1 MTKHIL
7 TIDDEESIR
16 QILME
21 LLTAEG
27 YRVSTADSAQEALR
41 VVKEDP
47 PHLII
52 SDLQMEDADGLEL
65 IEKMKASL
73 PAVPIIL
80 LTGVTFDPEVIQ
92 ESISRKVSVYLT
104 KTSSLQKLLQA
115 VQRLLGDV
123 KPDGSPSI

>member
-16 QILME
+16 QILVE

-65 IEKMKASL
+65 IEKMKESL
-73 PAVPIIL
+73 PSLPIIL

-92 ESISRKVSVYLT
+92 ESISQKVSVYLT

>member
-16 QILME
+16 QILVE

-65 IEKMKASL
+65 IEKMKESL

-92 ESISRKVSVYLT
+92 ESISQKVSVYLT